1 MNVSVS
7 VVCMRMHTTST
18 PHFCLVHSLYFFQ
31 PHCPLRANMAGKPS
45 LSNLAGEIQNQIFQ
59 HLDPVTRGALRYVN
73 GHFHESLALDRSK
86 YSTER
91 YNYLHAVETSTWHPR
106 KDDFACHDCD
116 MMKPKK
122 DFSKTQTKGK
132 RGKNGYEYSLRV
144 CMACAVRQG
153 QFKPGSVVKTNDRT
167 ESQIF
172 CRACSTLQREWCAHC
187 RFCRKCAEKG
197 KIQTWRKG
205 QWAESPGTAGKVTLE
220 SLCILNNGKHDWK
233 MSANQQKQD
242 DKGSE
247 STILG
252 LLLGDVSRVADAEFS
267 PMQAMAMYD
276 YYAEV
281 GEMPIP
287 EWYDGPDDI

>member
-1 MNVSVS
+1 
-7 VVCMRMHTTST
+7 
-18 PHFCLVHSLYFFQ
+18 
-31 PHCPLRANMAGKPS
+31 MAGKPN

-59 HLDPVTRGALRYVN
+59 HLDPVTRGALRCVN

-106 KDDFACHDCD
+106 KDNFACHDCD
-116 MMKPKK
+116 KMKPKK

-132 RGKNGYEYSLRV
+132 RGKNGYQNSLRV

-153 QFKPGSVVKTNDRT
+153 HFKPGSVVKTNDGT

-172 CRACSTLQREWCAHC
+172 CRACSTLQREWCAEC

-197 KIQTWRKG
+197 KVQTWRKG

-220 SLCILNNGKHDWK
+220 SRCILNNGKHYWE
-233 MSANQQKQD
+233 MSANQQEQD
-242 DKGSE
+242 DKGWE
-247 STILG
+247 STISG
-252 LLLGDVSRVADAEFS
+252 LLLGDASRVADAEFS

-276 YYAEV
+276 HYAEF
-281 GEMPIP
+281 GEMASL